1 MADQSV
7 GKDATGPL
15 RDSQTS
21 TGASAAAVMSVALSA
36 ATAHAEPP
44 SPPPSPP
51 PPHSPLDMPT
61 ATRAITPRPAGA
73 GALAEPAS
81 HESAPGAQSCRLA
94 FPSHMMLLVLIVTL
108 STSVLLL
115 TSNLASGIRELCMAL
130 VAVGCATLGVG
141 SVSHLAQLV
150 NENRRK
156 SSELRRLVQEKL
168 QLEERNEQLQAEK
181 ERLLYDV
188 LSQQHLCRVLGR
200 HPLDEEGRSAISRGL
215 RGLGPPSEAGG
226 PAPSDSLPPSLPP
239 GPPSSSASSAS
250 DCCKSET
257 ESTSDSFKSEDTSCL
272 PSSPPLRR
280 QRVTALS
287 HPAAA
292 EASFCSQSSEL
303 INPNPR
309 LKPYPKPTL
318 IRT

>member
-1 MADQSV
+1 MDV
-7 GKDATGPL
+7 VTPP

-21 TGASAAAVMSVALSA
+21 TGASAAAVMSVALPA

-44 SPPPSPP
+44 STPPPSPP
-51 PPHSPLDMPT
+51 PPPSPLDILLEVEVSPT
-61 ATRAITPRPAGA
+61 ARAITPRPAGG

-81 HESAPGAQSCRLA
+81 HKSAPGAQSCRLA
-94 FPSHMMLLVLIVTL
+94 FPSHVMLLVLILTL

-115 TSNLASGIRELCMAL
+115 TSFSSFLASGIRELCMAL
-130 VAVGCATLGVG
+130 VAVGCATLVVG

-150 NENRRK
+150 NENRRQ
-156 SSELRRLVQEKL
+156 SSALRRLVQEKL

-188 LSQQHLCRVLGR
+188 LSQQHLGRVLGR
-200 HPLDEEGRSAISRGL
+200 HPLDEEGRSAIRRGL

-239 GPPSSSASSAS
+239 GPPSSSASLVESAS

-257 ESTSDSFKSEDTSCL
+257 ESTSDSFKSEGTSC
-272 PSSPPLRR
+272 SPPLRR
-280 QRVTALS
+280 QRVTVFS

-292 EASFCSQSSEL
+292 EASFCSHSSEL
-303 INPNPR
+303 
-309 LKPYPKPTL
+309 TL
-318 IRT
+318 ARV